1 MAESNKTLANIQS
14 TFGGLILSSDFDT
27 QKGEY
32 HIADRIISDWR
43 FDEKCRQNIE
53 MRKRLQPLK
62 TMEEVNEKNAVYTCK
77 SANQRTY

>member
-1 MAESNKTLANIQS
+1 MTESNKTLASIQN

-43 FDEKCRQNIE
+43 FDEKCRQNIK
-53 MRKRLQPLK
+53 MRKKLQLNK
-62 TMEEVNEKNAVYTCK
+62 IMEEINEKNTVYTCK
-77 SANQRTY
+77 SSN